1 MVKRGPSKSMKKRV
15 MELMKKKKLT
25 IKDKKFLAKIQK
37 GGRTWG
43 EWFSSFS
50 SSTPAATANGQNPEA
65 VAAPGSDDHSDIN
78 TKLAS
83 LEEKVCKVCE
93 KTGTDCGCAG
103 GPVVGTEGEES
114 IDQAPGDTT
123 GQEGEMASQNVEG
136 PGVGEGPGV
145 ERRGGRKSKKNK
157 RRRHRKSAK
166 KMSNLLY

>member
-50 SSTPAATANGQNPEA
+50 SSTPAATANGQTADA
-65 VAAPGSDDHSDIN
+65 VAAPGSDDHSEIN

-103 GPVVGTEGEES
+103 GPVIGAEGEEPANQ
-114 IDQAPGDTT
+114 DTGAPT
-123 GQEGEMASQNVEG
+123 GQD
-136 PGVGEGPGV
+136 GEGAMAQPEQG
-145 ERRGGRKSKKNK
+145 EPQKMGGRKSKKNK